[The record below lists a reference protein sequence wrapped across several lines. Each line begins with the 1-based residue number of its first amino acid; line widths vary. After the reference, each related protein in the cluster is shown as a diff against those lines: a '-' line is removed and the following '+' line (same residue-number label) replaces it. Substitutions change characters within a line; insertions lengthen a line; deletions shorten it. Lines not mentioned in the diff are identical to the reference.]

1 LKDREC
7 VYIITSIENAYLT
20 NQEENMKIVT
30 DSGADLSFEDCQ
42 KIGVTMVPLKVEVDG
57 VAYHAGVDID
67 PVKFYDMMDAS
78 PTMPIT
84 STPSIG
90 DFTKVYEELAEADED
105 ILSIHISSGLSATFN
120 VAKQAVD
127 TMNNARIHL
136 FDTLTLSAGQ
146 AWIVLAAAKMRD
158 AGKSV
163 NEILEKL
170 NQIQKATYT
179 HFTLPDL
186 KYLIAGGRISHLK
199 GLLASLLGIKPVIDV
214 SKVDGKYYDK
224 IKKRSFQKA
233 IAGLTELVLQNI
245 PEGSRLQA
253 QICTAAN
260 PEGSE
265 MLKEVMN
272 RLFQVNWLPDARL
285 GTALGAHTGRGLVGI
300 IYAREDAL
308 PVLP

>member
-1 LKDREC
+1 
-7 VYIITSIENAYLT
+7 
-20 NQEENMKIVT
+20 MKIVT

-90 DFTKVYEELAEADED
+90 DFASTYEKLSADGED

-233 IAGLTELVLQNI
+233 IAGITELVLQNV
-245 PEGSRLQA
+245 PEGTKLQA

-272 RLFQVNWLPDARL
+272 RLFQVNWLPDVRL

-308 PVLP
+308 PELP

>member
-1 LKDREC
+1 
-7 VYIITSIENAYLT
+7 
-20 NQEENMKIVT
+20 M
-30 DSGADLSFEDCQ
+30 
-42 KIGVTMVPLKVEVDG
+42 
-57 VAYHAGVDID
+57 
-67 PVKFYDMMDAS
+67 
-78 PTMPIT
+78 
-84 STPSIG
+84 
-90 DFTKVYEELAEADED
+90 AEADED
-105 ILSIHISSGLSATFN
+105 ILSINISSGLSATFN

-127 TMNNARIHL
+127 TMNNARIHP

-308 PVLP
+308 PELP

>member
-1 LKDREC
+1 
-7 VYIITSIENAYLT
+7 
-20 NQEENMKIVT
+20 MKIVT
-30 DSGADLSFEDCQ
+30 DSGADLSFEHCQ

-90 DFTKVYEELAEADED
+90 DFASTYEKLSADGED

-308 PVLP
+308 PELP

>member
-1 LKDREC
+1 
-7 VYIITSIENAYLT
+7 
-20 NQEENMKIVT
+20 MKIVT

-90 DFTKVYEELAEADED
+90 DFASTYEKLSADGED

-163 NEILEKL
+163 DEILEKL

-233 IAGLTELVLQNI
+233 IAGITELVLQNV
-245 PEGSRLQA
+245 PEGTKLQA

-272 RLFQVNWLPDARL
+272 RLFQVNWLPDVRL

-308 PVLP
+308 PELP

>member
-1 LKDREC
+1 
-7 VYIITSIENAYLT
+7 
-20 NQEENMKIVT
+20 MKIVT

-42 KIGVTMVPLKVEVDG
+42 NIGVTMVPLKVEVDG
-57 VAYHAGVDID
+57 VSYQAGVDID

-78 PTMPIT
+78 PSMPIT

-90 DFTKVYEELAEADED
+90 EFTKVYEQLAEEGED
-105 ILSIHISSGLSATFN
+105 ILSIHVSSGLSATFN

-127 TMNNARIHL
+127 TMTNAHIHL
-136 FDTLTLSAGQ
+136 VDTLTLSAGQ
-146 AWIVLAAAKMRD
+146 AWPVLAAAKMRD

-163 NEILEKL
+163 DEILEKIS
-170 NQIQKATYT
+170 QIQKATYT

-233 IAGLTELVLQNI
+233 IAGISELVLQNF
-245 PEGSRLQA
+245 PEGTRLQA

-260 PEGSE
+260 PEGSQ
-265 MLKEVMN
+265 MLKDVMN
-272 RLFQVNWLPDARL
+272 RLFQVNWLPDVKL
-285 GTALGAHTGRGLVGI
+285 GTALGAHTGRGLVGL
-300 IYAREDAL
+300 IYARENDL
-308 PVLP
+308 PQIP